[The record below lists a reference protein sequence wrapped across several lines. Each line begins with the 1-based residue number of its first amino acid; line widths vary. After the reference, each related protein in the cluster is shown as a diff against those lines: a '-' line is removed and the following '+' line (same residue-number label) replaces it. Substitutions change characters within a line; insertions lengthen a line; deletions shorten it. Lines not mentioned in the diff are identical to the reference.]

1 MRPCTQAVRAVPE
14 AWGAKHPPLAHVVG
28 VEGLGQTCGA
38 SAATVR
44 IAGCSVLPKQDGAK
58 CVMRRLGKPT
68 ARSQACLRSTHAST
82 RYQPSLA
89 GRRRPAS
96 HEASQW
102 LQGYWSQQSP
112 KAGVLWAGRGQGISV
127 TAHERAQGAMLHGVG
142 KWELVIGTHVVRMP
156 EAASVGACEQ
166 STRVPPAGCSS
177 MLWLPL
183 RLHCWRTG
191 RVVYAMLS
199 AATCL
204 QLQHHTHPCHTC
216 SQHLRPAR
224 R

>member
-1 MRPCTQAVRAVPE
+1 MWRF
-14 AWGAKHPPLAHVVG
+14 
-28 VEGLGQTCGA
+28 
-38 SAATVR
+38 
-44 IAGCSVLPKQDGAK
+44 CSHCAY
-58 CVMRRLGKPT
+58 CRL
-68 ARSQACLRSTHAST
+68 L
-82 RYQPSLA
+82 
-89 GRRRPAS
+89 RPAQAGWGQMC
-96 HEASQW
+96 HAA
-102 LQGYWSQQSP
+102 LRKTHCTLTGLLAVHACKHALP
-112 KAGVLWAGRGQGISV
+112 AIFGGPAAAGVARGIAMVAGVLESAIAKGRCVVGRQRGQGISV

-199 AATCL
+199 AAACL
-204 QLQHHTHPCHTC
+204 QQQHHTHPCHTC
-216 SQHLRPAR
+216 PQHLRPAR